1 MSSFLRRAYA
11 AIRAAVIA
19 YPGGLTAVL
28 GIFVALAARYGFHLT
43 VTELMGAYALA
54 SAVIGTYVHYTVKA
68 TVKDAIRKDR
78 RTYGGL

>member
-1 MSSFLRRAYA
+1 MGSFLSRAYA

-28 GIFVALAARYGFHLT
+28 GIFVALAGRYGFHLT
-43 VTELMGAYALA
+43 VTELMGIYAFA

-68 TVKDAIRKDR
+68 TVKDAVMKERQH
-78 RTYGGL
+78 GL